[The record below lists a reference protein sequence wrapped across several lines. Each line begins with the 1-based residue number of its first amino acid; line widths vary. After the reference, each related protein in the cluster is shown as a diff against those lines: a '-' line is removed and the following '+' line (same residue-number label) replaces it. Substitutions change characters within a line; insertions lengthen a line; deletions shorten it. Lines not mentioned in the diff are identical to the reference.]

1 MEKIDT
7 KFGKITPEQNAI
19 RERVIAIAQEE
30 GVDPGLAEAIAWAE
44 SGFGKNTGP
53 SKTGAVG
60 IMQVDPKN
68 TKGLGITKE
77 TLQDTDGNIRAGVT
91 LLKNSLERFGGN
103 EILGVAGYNTRFDTS
118 GKFAKSRNP
127 DDLPKATIDYLDVI
141 DKYRPLMAKPGQEA
155 QPAEQPQEDKL
166 DTVSAAPDENL
177 ETKVFGE
184 LDMSSATALSKKQ
197 QDELDAEEAASARE
211 RGRFAGAATGA
222 GLSGAALLGSG
233 AGALIGKAGESYER
247 GRARV
252 PPVMPTA
259 PGAAPPAAAQP
270 GGLQPRVGAPF
281 VEGVPTAGG
290 LPASQGRSGYL
301 PKGTEGSQTYNYAKS
316 AKLSDIEAARALDMT
331 KQAGGVHDLT
341 TQRRE
346 AMQRIRQMFPG
357 EQFVENPRYSGLMT
371 PQQSVGLGPRAP
383 YEGAAMSGQLRPPTV
398 VGAGS
403 PPPISMR
410 PIPPRTSALDSI
422 TNTIADMIGP
432 ASKTGRVVGSVLKY
446 GAPPL
451 ALAQA
456 GAEVQDIRTEL
467 SKAKKEERS
476 PDIGYLARRGIGAVG
491 STLSAFPG
499 GQSIGLPMAVGPSV
513 YEYLRSR
520 EKQPAIQYEGGGLDP
535 MGSPTQ

>member
-30 GVDPGLAEAIAWAE
+30 GANPELAEAIAWAE
-44 SGFGKNTGP
+44 SRFGQNVGP

-118 GKFAKSRNP
+118 GKFAKSKDP
-127 DDLPKATIDYLDVI
+127 ADLPPDTIKYLNEI
-141 DKYRPLMAKPGQEA
+141 DKYRPLLARPDQEVA
-155 QPAEQPQEDKL
+155 APTEQPPEQPAEQPAGA
-166 DTVSAAPDENL
+166 VSEPPPDDL
-177 ETKVFGE
+177 EAR
-184 LDMSSATALSKKQ
+184 L
-197 QDELDAEEAASARE
+197 EAAQAEQE
-211 RGRFAGAATGA
+211 RRMGQIAGGGAGAALSGTALVGQGA
-222 GLSGAALLGSG
+222 GRAISA
-233 AGALIGKAGESYER
+233 AGEALER

-270 GGLQPRVGAPF
+270 GALQPRVGAPS
-281 VEGVPTAGG
+281 AGG
-290 LPASQGRSGYL
+290 LPPAGGSG
-301 PKGTEGSQTYNYAKS
+301 TFNYGKAFG
-316 AKLSDIEAARALDMT
+316 LTDIEAGRAVDMT
-331 KQAGGVHDLT
+331 KQAGGANALM

-346 AMQRIRQMFPG
+346 NLQRLQQMFPG
-357 EQFVENPRYSGLMT
+357 DNFVENPRYGGLMT
-371 PQQSVGLGPRAP
+371 PQQSVGAGPRAP
-383 YEGAAMSGQLRPPTV
+383 YQGGAMSGQLRPPTV

-403 PPPISMR
+403 PPPISTR
-410 PIPPRTSALDSI
+410 PIPPRVSALDSI

-456 GAEVQDIRTEL
+456 GTEVADIGTEL
-467 SKAKKEERS
+467 RKAEQEKRS

-520 EKQPAIQYEGGGLDP
+520 EKEPAIQYEGGGLDP
-535 MGSPTQ
+535 MGNPTQ